1 MLNLNCEASN
11 SPPMPLTSNLPRGFI
26 SPLTPSFRPS
36 LAGLTRNLAFAGAL
50 TLSLA
55 TQPGRAAI
63 LFDNLSAPLPNG
75 ALSVSNT
82 QYVAQAFTTTATDFV
97 LTAVSLRLYNQSG
110 TTGSY
115 ELQLWDNGGASGA
128 PGTQVGA
135 ALYTGLAESLSGALV
150 SVTGLNRTLAANT
163 TYYLLATGRSLT
175 DDVSDPSD
183 PITGSLAWN
192 MTDTL
197 STGSYVSG
205 DSGANWIG
213 PFSYSA
219 YMKIEAGPAGAS
231 VPDAAGSPATLG
243 LILAG
248 LAGLRRRLRP

>member
-1 MLNLNCEASN
+1 
-11 SPPMPLTSNLPRGFI
+11 MPLTSNLPRGFI

-36 LAGLTRNLAFAGAL
+36 LTGLARNLAFAGAL
-50 TLSLA
+50 ALSLA
-55 TQPGRAAI
+55 TQPGRGAVI
-63 LFDNLSAPLPNG
+63 FDNLSAPLPNG
-75 ALSVSNT
+75 ASNISNT
-82 QYVAQAFTTTATDFV
+82 QHVAQAFTTTATDFV
-97 LTAVSLRLYNQSG
+97 LTAVSLKLYNQNG

-135 ALYTGLAESLSGALV
+135 ALYTGLAESLSGTLL

-163 TYYLLATGRSLT
+163 TYYLLAAGRSLT

-183 PITGSLAWN
+183 PITGYLGWN

-205 DSGANWIG
+205 DSGANWTG
-213 PFSYSA
+213 PFPYSG